1 LSNGLQLSAAY
12 TWSHLIDDSTAE
24 VFSTV
29 LSPRRVQDFQNM
41 TAEKADSALDRRQR
55 FVLSTLYDLPFFKN
69 SSSHFAKS
77 FLGGV
82 SMAAT
87 LAFESGEPATVL
99 SGIDSNLNGDP
110 APDRAIVNPAG
121 IANTS
126 SLVTP
131 LLRTCPSFDEDGNC
145 SLSDAE
151 RIVGYLAANPNA
163 QYIQAGLGALSNAGR
178 NTLLLPPIKNLD
190 FSIFKNFGI
199 GEGSKK
205 IQLRADLYNAFNHPQ
220 YVPGSVDGVEPIAT
234 TGVAQ
239 INTVGQAD
247 FNVPSHVFSSHP
259 RVIQLALRFDF

>member
-1 LSNGLQLSAAY
+1 
-12 TWSHLIDDSTAE
+12 
-24 VFSTV
+24 
-29 LSPRRVQDFQNM
+29 
-41 TAEKADSALDRRQR
+41 
-55 FVLSTLYDLPFFKN
+55 
-69 SSSHFAKS
+69 
-77 FLGGV
+77 
-82 SMAAT
+82 MAAT
-87 LAFESGEPATVL
+87 LAFESGEKATVL

-121 IANTS
+121 TVNTS

-145 SLSDAE
+145 SLSDEE
-151 RIVGYLAANPNA
+151 RIVGYLADNPNA
-163 QYIQAGLGALSNAGR
+163 RFIQAGLGALSNAGR
-178 NTLLLPPIKNLD
+178 NTLTLPGINNLD
-190 FSIFKNFGI
+190 FSIFKSFAF

-205 IQLRADLYNAFNHPQ
+205 IQLRADFYNAFNHPQ

-247 FNVPSHVFSSHP
+247 FDVASHVFSSHP